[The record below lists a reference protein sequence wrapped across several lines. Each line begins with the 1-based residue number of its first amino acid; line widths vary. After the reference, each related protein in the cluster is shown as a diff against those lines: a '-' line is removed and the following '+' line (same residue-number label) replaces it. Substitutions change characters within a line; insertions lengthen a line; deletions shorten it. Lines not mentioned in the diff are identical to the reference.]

1 MLAVVETHSAIAN
14 LLSQDA
20 IFFHQ
25 VCDDMLLMLLV
36 SNRRG
41 TRRENKM
48 DPIERAWRRRKLS
61 LRLPT
66 KSRRIEMESED
77 PVRFTGLFP
86 RSSFANC
93 LFAATAE
100 ARAANSSAD
109 IARVHRRRVH
119 TGLGAWPAFGLPD

>member
-1 MLAVVETHSAIAN
+1 
-14 LLSQDA
+14 
-20 IFFHQ
+20 
-25 VCDDMLLMLLV
+25 
-36 SNRRG
+36 
-41 TRRENKM
+41 M
-48 DPIERAWRRRKLS
+48 DTIERAWRQKFFAHAAASPFNHFNQIEFLHTKRSSKIKKS
-61 LRLPT
+61 QVEAN

-77 PVRFTGLFP
+77 PLRFTGPFP

-119 TGLGAWPAFGLPD
+119 TGL